1 MPSNHKYEQVSL
13 ENHDEENHYVQGSDS
28 ANRPSTISHQRSDL
42 EDTFDINE
50 EDEDSRLLE
59 TEYHQLLPATIPTTS
74 SGTTHH
80 SNGPIQQQSN
90 DGVFS
95 NMAAKPESDSK
106 MEEVPPTYEEASADA
121 TPPYWQTTIIA
132 PAGMGDMI
140 LVEGLPV
147 GSIFSFLWNLMVS
160 ASFQLVGFMLTYLLH
175 TTHAAKDG
183 ARAGLGVS
191 LIQYGFYVRSRGTLD
206 EDFDYDG
213 EGHDTVGQDAAQADV
228 IAYLMMF
235 IGWFI
240 ILRAVSDFTR
250 ARKMEKIITSEPNV
264 DAIV

>member
-1 MPSNHKYEQVSL
+1 
-13 ENHDEENHYVQGSDS
+13 
-28 ANRPSTISHQRSDL
+28 
-42 EDTFDINE
+42 
-50 EDEDSRLLE
+50 
-59 TEYHQLLPATIPTTS
+59 
-74 SGTTHH
+74 
-80 SNGPIQQQSN
+80 
-90 DGVFS
+90 
-95 NMAAKPESDSK
+95 
-106 MEEVPPTYEEASADA
+106 
-121 TPPYWQTTIIA
+121 
-132 PAGMGDMI
+132 
-140 LVEGLPV
+140 
-147 GSIFSFLWNLMVS
+147 
-160 ASFQLVGFMLTYLLH
+160 MLTYLLH

-213 EGHDTVGQDAAQADV
+213 EGHDTVGQDATQADI